1 MPSLGQIMAGAIAG
15 VASGA
20 ANAIKNSNKNKGSSS
35 SSSSSSSGNKGSS
48 SGGSSGGSSSGVFNG
63 SAADYDR
70 LQQQANQFAQQWHQA
85 DTQEEKDKLHDLATI
100 VNQQLGKTYDDSTGV
115 WSGGYARPE
124 EAPSYTEQLQTG
136 YDRYNDYMQQAADQQ
151 QAAIQAGV
159 DSAVA
164 NLNAQRPQID
174 KLTQANNAAAEKAYM
189 QTINPNGSLAENLA
203 ANGLLPTGVTETS
216 QIQAGNAYQTALNSN
231 AQTQTE
237 AIAELER
244 AITQAQ
250 LTGDIEAAN
259 AYAQVLQEMAQ
270 MGYQNAQDI
279 IAAGQWQQQFDYN
292 KGVTDAGLTGV
303 YNGVPTMEA
312 QRLELEKQQYEDQ
325 RQQLQQQLQLGQIDI
340 ETARKQLELL
350 DREISRAD
358 EEITSLKLQNRY
370 YETQL

>member
-35 SSSSSSSGNKGSS
+35 SGSSGGNKGSS

-70 LQQQANQFAQQWHQA
+70 LQQQANQYAQQWHQA

-174 KLTQANNAAAEKAYM
+174 KLTQQNNAAAEKAYM

-259 AYAQVLQEMAQ
+259 AYAQVLQEIAQ

-340 ETARKQLELL
+340 ETAQKQLELL